1 MCLSWNSIKIT
12 NDRSNFYRKRNN
24 DFYVY
29 FYAIK
34 LHNVVKIKILLFILA
49 GIFFSCKNEKSNTHI
64 NHTQYKQ
71 TNLNKK
77 GLSKKTYALSMFGVA
92 HGHIDYSSP
101 KVRGRIIF
109 GGLLPFNEV
118 WQSGAHM
125 ATSIDTNKKLM
136 INNQILDEGKYA
148 IFTIP
153 SKKNWTF
160 IINKNW
166 QQHGKDDYNPKD
178 DVIRF
183 IVKPINL
190 DNLVEELRY
199 EVKKTENKKGEINL
213 IWERV
218 KISFPF
224 TII

>member
-1 MCLSWNSIKIT
+1 
-12 NDRSNFYRKRNN
+12 
-24 DFYVY
+24 
-29 FYAIK
+29 
-34 LHNVVKIKILLFILA
+34 
-49 GIFFSCKNEKSNTHI
+49 
-64 NHTQYKQ
+64 
-71 TNLNKK
+71 
-77 GLSKKTYALSMFGVA
+77 
-92 HGHIDYSSP
+92 
-101 KVRGRIIF
+101 
-109 GGLLPFNEV
+109 
-118 WQSGAHM
+118 
-125 ATSIDTNKKLM
+125 M

-153 SKKNWTF
+153 SKKNWTV

-183 IVKPINL
+183 IVEPINL